1 VNVLEFL
8 ITDSSPLVAVSRAA
22 PFYAGISAWTIELL
36 VAGLILYGLRREEK
50 KVFARRA
57 ASKSN
62 DSSAEEAPAET
73 GLTEP
78 PADTGLTEEAP
89 AETGLTEEA
98 PAEEDK

>member
-8 ITDSSPLVAVSRAA
+8 ITDSSPIVAVSKAA

-73 GLTEP
+73 GLT
-78 PADTGLTEEAP
+78 AEA
-89 AETGLTEEA
+89 AETGLTAAAAETGLTAEA
-98 PAEEDK
+98 AET

>member
-1 VNVLEFL
+1 MNVLEFL
-8 ITDSSPLVAVSRAA
+8 ITDSSPIVAVSRAA

-62 DSSAEEAPAET
+62 D
-73 GLTEP
+73 
-78 PADTGLTEEAP
+78 
-89 AETGLTEEA
+89 
-98 PAEEDK
+98 